1 MPITITPT
9 EKQEITKIVC
19 PDCKEKV
26 RQVGLLKESKIIG
39 LTFKC
44 KRCGKLW
51 TVKSEQQTNRAK
63 IQ

>member
-26 RQVGLLKESKIIG
+26 RQVGLLKESKIQG

-51 TVKSEQQTNRAK
+51 TVKSE
-63 IQ
+63 

>member
-1 MPITITPT
+1 MSILITPIEKKT
-9 EKQEITKIVC
+9 EKNEITKIVC

-26 RQVGLLKESKIIG
+26 RQVGLLKESKIEG

-51 TVKSEQQTNRAK
+51 TVKSE
-63 IQ
+63 

>member
-26 RQVGLLKESKIIG
+26 RHVGLLKESKIIG

-51 TVKSEQQTNRAK
+51 TVKSE
-63 IQ
+63 